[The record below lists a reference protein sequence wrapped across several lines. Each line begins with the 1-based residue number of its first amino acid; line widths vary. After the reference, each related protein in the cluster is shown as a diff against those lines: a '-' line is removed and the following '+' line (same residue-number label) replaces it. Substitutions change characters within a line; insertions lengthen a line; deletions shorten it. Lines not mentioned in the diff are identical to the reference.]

1 VPITLAGLR
10 RYPVKS
16 CRGEDLESA
25 LVQPW
30 GLEGDRRWM
39 LVDPDGEKVT
49 ARETHVLLTIVPELV
64 TGGVRLTA
72 PGSEPLLVAEPRIP
86 DTEVRIWSDRVVAAS
101 AGPEADAW
109 FTAVAGRPLRLVFL
123 DDPTRRAVNPE
134 KSRPGDVVTFADG
147 YPMLLASL
155 DSLRRLNEWIDGGP
169 SGGSGGGTSAGPSA
183 GTEPLDVRRFRPNLV
198 IEGAEPFA
206 EDTWSRIRVG
216 GTTFRVAQ
224 DCSRCVL
231 TTVHPDTIVRGHEP
245 IATLSRHRRWEGK
258 VWFAVDLIPD
268 RQPGD
273 PGEPG
278 QPGGTLRVG
287 DEVEVLEAT
296 RRREARTVPAPPAA

>member
-1 VPITLAGLR
+1 MPITLTGLR

-49 ARETHVLLTIVPELV
+49 ARETHVLLTVVPELV
-64 TGGVRLTA
+64 PGGVRLTA
-72 PGSEPLLVAEPRIP
+72 PGAGVEPLLVAEPQIP
-86 DTEVRIWSDRVVAAS
+86 DTEVRIWSSRVAAAS
-101 AGPEADAW
+101 AGAEADAW
-109 FTAVAGRPLRLVFL
+109 FTAVAGRPLRLVYL
-123 DDPTRRAVNPE
+123 DDPTRRAVNPD
-134 KSRPGDVVTFADG
+134 KSQPGDVVAFADAF
-147 YPMLLASL
+147 PMLLASSS
-155 DSLRRLNEWIDGGP
+155 SLAQLNDWIQD
-169 SGGSGGGTSAGPSA
+169 GPSA
-183 GTEPLDVRRFRPNLV
+183 GQEPLDIRRFRPNLV
-198 IEGAEPFA
+198 IEGADPFA

-245 IATLSRHRRWEGK
+245 IATLSRHRRWAGK

-268 RQPGD
+268 RQPGV
-273 PGEPG
+273 
-278 QPGGTLRVG
+278 PGGTLRVG

-296 RRREARTVPAPPAA
+296 RRREAPPVLAPPAA